1 MTAYLLCRNWHIAD
15 DLVSITIGKLYR
27 HWRRARAMEHV
38 DAYVRGMLTNAWLDE
53 RRRPWRREKVTD
65 NLPDRAEVSV
75 PGSALADRALL
86 LDLLGQLPAPAGR
99 GGAALLLRPLGGG
112 DRAAAGDSKEP

>member
-1 MTAYLLCRNWHIAD
+1 MAD
-15 DLVSITIGKLYR
+15 DLVSITIGKLFR
-27 HWRRARAMEHV
+27 HWRRVRVMEHV

-75 PGSALADRALL
+75 PGSAARGLETLRALAEV
-86 LDLLGQLPAPAGR
+86 D
-99 GGAALLLRPLGGG
+99 
-112 DRAAAGDSKEP
+112 AAAKEEGA